1 MAELGLAQVSDVD
14 ELARAVAEVLRENS
28 QGVADYRSGKRQALG
43 FLVGQVVSL
52 GSLIYAPLAQMA
64 PFAIMLLILL
74 LKPTGLYG
82 SPLLKR

>member
-1 MAELGLAQVSDVD
+1 MVDPQMGL
-14 ELARAVAEVLRENS
+14 EVLAFAFMVVIIGGLGS
-28 QGVADYRSGKRQALG
+28 IKGTLVSG

-52 GSLIYAPLAQMA
+52 GSLVYAPLAQMA

>member
-1 MAELGLAQVSDVD
+1 MILCSAQLLRAGRQFAVGPWTMPLPTECDFSEESTLVS
-14 ELARAVAEVLRENS
+14 S
-28 QGVADYRSGKRQALG
+28 

-64 PFAIMLLILL
+64 PYAIMLLILL

-82 SPLLKR
+82 SPMLKR